1 MKMGWTIRSAGK
13 EDAATVARLEE
24 LAFAGGGWGA
34 SAVMD
39 GMSGHSVATLIAE
52 DDRAKAFGFAMWRS
66 LGDASEILTLGVDPA
81 VRRRRAGRALLDGV
95 VRAARSIGAREL
107 LLEVDPR
114 NRAAVALYENAG
126 FQRIGRRPRYY
137 RDGGDALLMRLDL

>member
-1 MKMGWTIRSAGK
+1 MIVGWTIRKAGK
-13 EDAATVARLEE
+13 EDAATVARLEG
-24 LAFAGGGWGA
+24 LAFGSGGWGA
-34 SAVMD
+34 NAVID
-39 GMSGHSVATLIAE
+39 GMAGHSVATLIAE
-52 DDRAKAFGFAMWRS
+52 DDQAHAYGFAMWRS

-81 VRRRRAGRALLDGV
+81 VRRRHAGRALLDGV
-95 VRAARSIGAREL
+95 VRAARSIGSREL

-114 NRAAVALYENAG
+114 NGAAVGLYEKAG